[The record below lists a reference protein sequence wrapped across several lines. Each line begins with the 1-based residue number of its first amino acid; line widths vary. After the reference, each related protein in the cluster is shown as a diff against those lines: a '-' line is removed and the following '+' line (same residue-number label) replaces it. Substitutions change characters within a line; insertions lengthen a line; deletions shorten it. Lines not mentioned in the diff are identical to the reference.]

1 MPQNIFNARF
11 KSVEM
16 EHKHITLVNEEINE
30 ENEETID
37 DSIQRKNSTNFST
50 QRFQS

>member
-1 MPQNIFNARF
+1 MPQGIFNARF

-30 ENEETID
+30 ENEDTIN
-37 DSIQRKNSTNFST
+37 DSIQRKNISSINS
-50 QRFQS
+50 